1 MNVANCNFGVSP
13 NLKQLLDS
21 KAIPITAETLRNAT
35 STDALFNTMRFLT
48 SLHAKILIGYAFV
61 GLLFVGFIVNSLIQF
76 RLLRVEL
83 GKQTDIVVFFDA
95 LRDARRLE
103 KNFLIYEKKTDLSEA
118 IDKAGT
124 AALLLSDLEVGY
136 IAFSS
141 GERSAVSAYRDRLL
155 ELVNAEGKNLHPEAL
170 LRAVYLSGSAALR
183 FGERLNAAAQQR
195 VQEALLRHE
204 TNLRRS
210 ISAGLLL
217 GLITGI
223 LVTRSV
229 VRPIRE
235 IERNLQKIAKGET
248 GRMAGNDV
256 GEEVASLAQSINDT
270 LQELEARQKAV
281 AQSSRL
287 VALGTMLSGVAH
299 ELNNPLSNISSSCQI
314 LLEEWQGLPS
324 DQIHRLLSQIDNQ
337 VLRSQRIVSSLSN
350 DPEGKA
356 LHRTKENVYRLTE
369 EATSLLRNQILPT
382 VTITIDADRN
392 IEAMVDKTRFQQV
405 LINVIKN
412 AAEAVE
418 VDGKIIIRAWREVFP
433 EGRGTTWE
441 IEDDGVG
448 MTDAVA
454 QRIFDPFYTTKPTGQ
469 GVGLGLFVAHEIV
482 SQHNG
487 IITTE
492 GVPGGGTRV
501 WIHVPDHSNPNDMD
515 SAPAELPQESP
526 ESKVGQ

>member
-1 MNVANCNFGVSP
+1 
-13 NLKQLLDS
+13 
-21 KAIPITAETLRNAT
+21 
-35 STDALFNTMRFLT
+35 MRFLT
-48 SLHAKILIGYAFV
+48 SLHAKILIGYTFV

-76 RLLRVEL
+76 RLLRAEL
-83 GKQTDIVVFFDA
+83 AKQTDIVVFFDA

-103 KNFLIYEKKTDLSEA
+103 KNFLIYEKKADLSDA

-124 AALLLSDLEVGY
+124 AGELLNDIEVGS
-136 IAFSS
+136 ITFSDA
-141 GERSAVSAYRDRLL
+141 ERSAVSAYRDRLL
-155 ELVNAEGKNLHPEAL
+155 ELVQAAGKDPHPQDL
-170 LRAVYLSGSAALR
+170 LKAVYLTGSAALR

-204 TNLRRS
+204 MNLQRS
-210 ISAGLLL
+210 IWAGLLL
-217 GLITGI
+217 GLSTGI

-248 GRMAGNDV
+248 GRLAGNDL

-299 ELNNPLSNISSSCQI
+299 ELINPLSNISSSCQI
-314 LLEEWQGLPS
+314 LLEEWQELPS
-324 DQIHRLLSQIDNQ
+324 EQIQRLLSQIDNQ
-337 VLRSQRIVSSLSN
+337 LLRSQRIVSSLTS
-350 DPEGKA
+350 DPESKA
-356 LHRTKENVYRLTE
+356 LHRTRENVYRLTE
-369 EATSLLRNQILPT
+369 EAVSLLRNQILPS
-382 VTITIDADRN
+382 VEITIDAHQE
-392 IEAMVDKTRFQQV
+392 IEAMLDRTRFQQV

-418 VDGKIIIRAWREVFP
+418 ADGKIIIRAWREVFP

-441 IEDDGVG
+441 IEDNGTG
-448 MTDAVA
+448 ISDAVA

-469 GVGLGLFVAHEIV
+469 GTGLGLFIAHEIV
-482 SQHNG
+482 LQHD
-487 IITTE
+487 
-492 GVPGGGTRV
+492 GVIAAEAAPGGGTRV
-501 WIHVPDHSNPNDMD
+501 WIHVPDENHANATE
-515 SAPAELPQESP
+515 SACAELHEESH
-526 ESKVGQ
+526 ESKTGQ